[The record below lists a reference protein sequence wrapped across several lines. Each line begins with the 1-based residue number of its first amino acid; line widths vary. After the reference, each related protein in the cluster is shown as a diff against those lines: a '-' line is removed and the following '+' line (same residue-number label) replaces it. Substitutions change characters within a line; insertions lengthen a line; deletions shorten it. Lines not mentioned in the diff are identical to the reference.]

1 MKSVPQVADP
11 HAKDLPL
18 LASGE
23 REQIWAAV
31 QGILTSSSFS
41 SSSQNQ
47 SLLRYVVEHSIARDE
62 ALLRERVIGKE
73 VFHRPADY
81 EPGEDP
87 VVRIRVADLRK
98 RLAIYYQANPSAS
111 PRISIPVGGYRAAF
125 EFLAP
130 PKQEEAAVA
139 PDAEIVPARAEPEQQ
154 VPAPIVQVSPSPARR
169 NRRVILTLGIVFAV
183 VLALLGIRFYSA
195 RPHGAVQQFWSPLLT
210 ANSPVLLS
218 VGSNAVYRLS
228 ESFSDNYVK
237 EHHLEAS
244 GMEFFPTLD
253 PHQTVGSIGLH
264 PAADSFVALGDVAA
278 VAEITRT
285 LTGLN
290 KPQQIRFS
298 NDISFA
304 EVRSNPTV
312 SIGGFNNQ
320 MTREFTKK
328 LRFTL
333 TSRNRI
339 DDHLN
344 PGQSWLLNASNDSHD
359 TEDYALITRL
369 LVGNA
374 TGPFL
379 SLAGMGQYGTLAATD
394 FVCDE
399 ESLKKL
405 ARLAPNWQHQNLQ
418 AVLRI
423 KVVDYKAV
431 STEIVA
437 VHTW

>member
-1 MKSVPQVADP
+1 MKSVPQVPDP
-11 HAKDLPL
+11 HAKDIPPL
-18 LASGE
+18 APSE
-23 REQIWAAV
+23 REQVWAAV
-31 QGILTSSSFS
+31 QEILASSSFS

-47 SLLRYVVEHSIARDE
+47 SLLRYVLEHSIAGDE

-98 RLAIYYQANPSAS
+98 RLAIYYQAHPSAS

-125 EFLAP
+125 EFLVP
-130 PKQEEAAVA
+130 PKQEDAAVTPA
-139 PDAEIVPARAEPEQQ
+139 AAIVPVGLEPEVQ
-154 VPAPIVQVSPSPARR
+154 VPVPAIQVVPDHPRR

-183 VLALLGIRFYSA
+183 VLALLGIRFYNA

-210 ANSPVLLS
+210 TSSPVLLS

-244 GMEFFPTLD
+244 GMESFPTLD
-253 PHQTVGSIGLH
+253 PHQTVDSIGLH
-264 PAADSFVALGDVAA
+264 AAPDSFVALGDVAA

-304 EVRSNPTV
+304 EVRSNPTI

-344 PGQSWLLNASNDSHD
+344 PGQSWLLNASIDSHD

-369 LVGNA
+369 LSGNT

-379 SLAGMGQYGTLAATD
+379 SLAGMGQYGTLSATD

-399 ESLKKL
+399 ESIKKL

-418 AVLRI
+418 VVLRI

>member
-1 MKSVPQVADP
+1 MKSAPQVADP
-11 HAKDLPL
+11 HAKDSPPL
-18 LASGE
+18 SASE
-23 REQIWAAV
+23 RERVQAAV
-31 QGILTSSSFS
+31 QEILTSSSFS

-47 SLLRYVVEHSIARDE
+47 SLLRYVVEHSIAGDE

-98 RLAIYYQANPSAS
+98 RLAIYYQAHPSAS

-130 PKQEEAAVA
+130 PRQEETPASEVVPATLEPEQEGPAPTVHVA
-139 PDAEIVPARAEPEQQ
+139 PDHRQ
-154 VPAPIVQVSPSPARR
+154 R
-169 NRRVILTLGIVFAV
+169 NRRVILTVGIVFALL
-183 VLALLGIRFYSA
+183 LALLGVRFYAA
-195 RPHGAVQQFWSPLLT
+195 RSHGAVQQFWSPLLT
-210 ANSPVLLS
+210 TNSPVLLS

-228 ESFSDNYVK
+228 EGFSDNYVK

-253 PHQTVGSIGLH
+253 PHQTVDSIGLR
-264 PAADSFVALGDVAA
+264 PAPDSFVALGDVAA

-285 LTGLN
+285 LTDLN

-344 PGQSWLLNASNDSHD
+344 PGQSWLLNASSDSHD
-359 TEDYALITRL
+359 TEDYALITRML
-369 LVGNA
+369 SGNA

-399 ESLKKL
+399 ESIKKL
-405 ARLAPNWQHQNLQ
+405 ARLAPNWQRQNLQ
-418 AVLRI
+418 IVLRI

>member
-1 MKSVPQVADP
+1 MKSAPQVADP
-11 HAKDLPL
+11 HAKDSPPL
-18 LASGE
+18 NASE
-23 REQIWAAV
+23 REQVQAAI
-31 QGILTSSSFS
+31 QEILISSSFS

-47 SLLRYVVEHSIARDE
+47 SLLRYVVEHSIAGDE

-98 RLAIYYQANPSAS
+98 RLAIYYQAHPSAS

-130 PKQEEAAVA
+130 PRQEEAAVPPA
-139 PDAEIVPARAEPEQQ
+139 SEIVPARLETEQQ
-154 VPAPIVQVSPSPARR
+154 GSAPTVHVAQDQPRR
-169 NRRVILTLGIVFAV
+169 NRQVILTLGIVFAV
-183 VLALLGIRFYSA
+183 VFAFLGIRFYAA

-210 ANSPVLLS
+210 TNSPVLLS

-228 ESFSDNYVK
+228 EGFSDNYVK

-253 PHQTVGSIGLH
+253 PHQTVDSIGLR
-264 PAADSFVALGDVAA
+264 PAPDSFVALGDVAA
-278 VAEITRT
+278 VAELTRT

-344 PGQSWLLNASNDSHD
+344 PGQSWLLNASIDSHD

-369 LVGNA
+369 LAGNA

-399 ESLKKL
+399 ESIKKL
-405 ARLAPNWQHQNLQ
+405 AQVAPNWQHQNLQ

-423 KVVDYKAV
+423 KVVDYKAI